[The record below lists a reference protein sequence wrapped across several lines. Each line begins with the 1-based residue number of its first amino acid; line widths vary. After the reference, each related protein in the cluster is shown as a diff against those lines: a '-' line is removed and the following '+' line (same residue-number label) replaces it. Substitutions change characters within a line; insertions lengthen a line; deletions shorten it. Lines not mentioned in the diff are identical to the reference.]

1 MTEQQEDIEIST
13 ESNTIIDED
22 GLELSL
28 SLRPS
33 GYSSFNDLKNLPETY
48 ASPASNGQIFSE
60 RDAQSLRRHEANKL
74 KRGLKRKDSVENDVV
89 AIQEEDFVQRS
100 RKVQNLGL
108 QQAALPSVGRNA
120 GSLNGGFRPYKG
132 QNGKISPCI
141 EGKDGNTSVSSGS
154 SSGISDNHQIIS
166 GAGGNSSDTGSHS
179 SHPHS
184 QLPSPSA
191 PSSSTTSQLRLNS
204 SQLDLQPNTS
214 KPNRSKSQVCS
225 SSSNKIELNSVSK
238 QPCKSLDG
246 ATSLNTTPQST
257 VPKETK
263 PEIGKPPKPN
273 GLMGQQKAVFS
284 QMPCVSATGNGPN
297 GKTITGFLYKY
308 TNTEVGI
315 VCVCHGASFSPASF
329 VEHAGGVDVEYPLRH
344 IKVVSFPL
352 S

>member
-166 GAGGNSSDTGSHS
+166 GAGKFI
-179 SHPHS
+179 
-184 QLPSPSA
+184 
-191 PSSSTTSQLRLNS
+191 LN
-204 SQLDLQPNTS
+204 L
-214 KPNRSKSQVCS
+214 
-225 SSSNKIELNSVSK
+225 
-238 QPCKSLDG
+238 
-246 ATSLNTTPQST
+246 
-257 VPKETK
+257 
-263 PEIGKPPKPN
+263 
-273 GLMGQQKAVFS
+273 
-284 QMPCVSATGNGPN
+284 
-297 GKTITGFLYKY
+297 FL
-308 TNTEVGI
+308 
-315 VCVCHGASFSPASF
+315 FF
-329 VEHAGGVDVEYPLRH
+329 
-344 IKVVSFPL
+344 
-352 S
+352 